1 MSIYTIGTILKEIRI
16 EKGIS
21 QTDMCRGLCSKPMVS
36 YIENEMRIPHRKL
49 IESLFSRLGE
59 TAPVEK
65 IPMTNSD
72 FLRHNLEHRIN
83 SCVAIGN
90 YDIKN
95 MLDEYVSCKKSMTHL
110 EKQFLEFYSTLYE
123 NKNYDKNEET
133 INKLSDVLKMTI
145 SDYELKTFPKR
156 LLTTTEIFILNNIAR
171 CKYDLGETAEAIS
184 MMMKLKEYLE
194 KDIIEE
200 DIFASGQPMIL
211 FNLANWI
218 GLGGD
223 YEQALKLSI
232 SGLELCI
239 KYGKL
244 SYFTHHIFNKGY
256 SLAKLNYKQKALEVL
271 DFALKTYSALNW
283 KEIIRHAVPILN
295 KEFGFAFDTEKLQ
308 TRKKI

>member
-59 TAPVEK
+59 TLDLSKV
-65 IPMTNSD
+65 PMTKAD
-72 FLRHNLEHRIN
+72 LQRANLEFRIN
-83 SCVAIGN
+83 ACVAVGN
-90 YDIKN
+90 YEIKN

-133 INKLSDVLKMTI
+133 INKLSDVLKITI
-145 SDYELKTFPKR
+145 ADYELQTFPNR
-156 LLTTTEIFILNNIAR
+156 LLTKTEILILNNIAR
-171 CKYDLGETAEAIS
+171 CKYDLGKTSEAIS
-184 MMMKLKEYLE
+184 MMVKLKEYLE

-200 DIFASGQPMIL
+200 DIFTSVQPMIL

-218 GLGGD
+218 GLGEN
-223 YEQALKLSI
+223 YEQALKLSA

-244 SYFTHHIFNKGY
+244 CYFAHHIFNKGY
-256 SLAKLNYKQKALEVL
+256 TLAKLNDKQKGVKDL
-271 DFALKTYSALNW
+271 DFALRIYSTFDR
-283 KEIIRHAVPILN
+283 KDIINYVIPILN
-295 KEFGFAFDTEKLQ
+295 QEFGFDFDIENYKIEK
-308 TRKKI
+308 KN